1 MLSVGHQFLQTCFYH
16 FCCCID
22 KKTFDSKLSL
32 SAQEGGPYHSLLQD
46 VLGAYVC
53 YRPDIGYVQGMS
65 FIAAILVLVMPDPA
79 DAFILLAN
87 LLNWPSLAAFYSVQQ
102 EQMEHIYLSFSSLL
116 AEQLPSLSDHFT
128 LLGLRPD
135 LYLLDWIMT
144 LYSKCFPLDTACRLV
159 DLLLRDG
166 EQFLLRPG
174 LAILALYEPQL
185 RAESDFVLL
194 AQFLARL
201 PDTLDNE
208 ALFNKISEISTC

>member
-1 MLSVGHQFLQTCFYH
+1 
-16 FCCCID
+16 
-22 KKTFDSKLSL
+22 
-32 SAQEGGPYHSLLQD
+32 
-46 VLGAYVC
+46 
-53 YRPDIGYVQGMS
+53 MS

-102 EQMEHIYLSFSSLL
+102 EQMEHIYVTFSLLL

-144 LYSKCFPLDTACRLV
+144 LYSKCCPLDTACRLV

-174 LAILALYEPQL
+174 LAILALYERQL
-185 RAESDFVLL
+185 LAESDFVLL